1 MTATREEVPHAVA
14 VVVESFEENPKIVR
28 ISATV
33 HVEREGQKGILIGAG
48 GQTLKLIGTQARK
61 ELETLLGTKVFLE
74 LRVRVSS
81 NWRDNPALVRQMDW
95 RRQLEQ
101 LGGE

>member
-1 MTATREEVPHAVA
+1 
-14 VVVESFEENPKIVR
+14 VESFEETPKIVR

-48 GQTLKLIGTQARK
+48 GLTLKRIGTEARR
-61 ELETLLGTKVFLE
+61 ELEVLLGTKVFLE
-74 LRVRVSS
+74 LRVKVSS
-81 NWRDNPALVRQMDW
+81 DWRDNPALVRQMDW

>member
-1 MTATREEVPHAVA
+1 
-14 VVVESFEENPKIVR
+14 
-28 ISATV
+28 V

-48 GQTLKLIGTQARK
+48 GLTLKRIGTEARR
-61 ELETLLGTKVFLE
+61 ELEVLLGTKVFLE
-74 LRVRVSS
+74 LRVKVSS
-81 NWRDNPALVRQMDW
+81 DWRDNPALVRQMDW

>member
-1 MTATREEVPHAVA
+1 
-14 VVVESFEENPKIVR
+14 VESFEESPKIVR
-28 ISATV
+28 ISAVV

-48 GQTLKLIGTQARK
+48 GQTLKRIGTEARR

-74 LRVRVSS
+74 LRVRVSRD
-81 NWRDNPALVRQMDW
+81 WRDNPALVRQMDW

-101 LGGE
+101 LGGSDSLD